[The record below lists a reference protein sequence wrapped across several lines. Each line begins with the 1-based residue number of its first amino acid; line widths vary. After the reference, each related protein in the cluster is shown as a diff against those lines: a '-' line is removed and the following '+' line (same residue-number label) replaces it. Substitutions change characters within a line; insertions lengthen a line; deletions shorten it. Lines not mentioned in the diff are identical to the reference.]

1 MARPGTA
8 SADDASE
15 SVSPSSGA
23 GRRELRCT
31 LARNR
36 HVSRAV
42 ALFAAAALAV
52 SLSACS
58 STAQASKTGT
68 FYGSELALGNGKV
81 KTYVVT
87 GDDGKPTELGFA
99 FNAASLQG
107 LPEPP
112 HDAEAGPPLPSQP
125 LYFPDAAK
133 GVAVDHATFDFVP
146 GGHPPPG
153 VFDLPHF
160 DVHFFYL
167 TQEEVVEINPKS
179 ANFAGRGMKLPDEKF
194 IPEDYGAVPNTP
206 PEHAVVPGMGQH
218 LADTTVRLVPGEYKF
233 TEIILNGSWD
243 GKYAFVEPMVTLD
256 HLLSKPNVTNDLK
269 LPQEYQKTG
278 LYPTKYS
285 ITYDAASDTYMI
297 SLNGLVERTA
307 S

>member
-1 MARPGTA
+1 M
-8 SADDASE
+8 
-15 SVSPSSGA
+15 
-23 GRRELRCT
+23 
-31 LARNR
+31 ARNR
-36 HVSRAV
+36 HLSRAV

-58 STAQASKTGT
+58 STAQASRAGT

-99 FNAASLQG
+99 VDAASLQG

-112 HDAEAGPPLPSQP
+112 HETEAGPPLPSQP
-125 LYFPDAAK
+125 LYFPDEAK

-167 TQEEVVEINPKS
+167 TQEEVEEINPKS
-179 ANFAGRGMKLPDEKF
+179 AAFAARGMKLPDEKF
-194 IPEDYGAVPNTP
+194 VPEGFGAIPNTP
-206 PEHAVVPGMGQH
+206 PEEAVVPGMGQH
-218 LADTTVRLVPGEYKF
+218 LVDTTVRLVPGEYKF
-233 TEIILNGSWD
+233 TEIIINGSWD
-243 GKYAFVEPMVTLD
+243 GKYAFVEPMVSLD
-256 HLLSKPNVTNDLK
+256 YLLSKPNVTNDLK

-285 ITYDAASDTYMI
+285 ITHDAASDTYMI

>member
-1 MARPGTA
+1 M
-8 SADDASE
+8 
-15 SVSPSSGA
+15 
-23 GRRELRCT
+23 
-31 LARNR
+31 ARNR
-36 HVSRAV
+36 DVSRAV
-42 ALFAAAALAV
+42 VALAATAALAI

-58 STAQASKTGT
+58 STAEASKAGT

-81 KTYVVT
+81 KTYVAT
-87 GDDGKPTELGFA
+87 GNDGKPTELGFT
-99 FNAASLQG
+99 FDAASLQG

-125 LYFPDAAK
+125 LYFPDEAK
-133 GVAVDHATFDFVP
+133 GVAVDHGTFDFVP

-167 TQEEVVEINPKS
+167 TQKEVEEINPQN
-179 ANFAGRGMKLPDEKF
+179 ANFAARGMKLPDEKF
-194 IPEDYGAVPNTP
+194 VPDDYGAIPNTP
-206 PEHAVVPGMGQH
+206 PEEAVVPGMGQH
-218 LADTTVRLVPGEYKF
+218 LADTTVPLVPGKYKF
-233 TEIILNGSWD
+233 TEVLINGSWD
-243 GKYAFVEPMVTLD
+243 GKYAFAEPMLTLD
-256 HLLSKPNVTNDLK
+256 YLRSKPNVTNDLK
-269 LPQEYQKTG
+269 LPHEYQKTG

-285 ITYDAASDTYMI
+285 ITYDAASNTYKI

>member
-1 MARPGTA
+1 MARPGTDF
-8 SADDASE
+8 ADDGSE
-15 SVSPSSGA
+15 SVSRSSGP
-23 GRRELRCT
+23 GRRELSCT
-31 LARNR
+31 MARNR

-52 SLSACS
+52 CLSACS
-58 STAQASKTGT
+58 STAQASKAGT

-99 FNAASLQG
+99 FDAATLQG

-112 HDAEAGPPLPSQP
+112 HHAEAGPPLPSQP
-125 LYFPDAAK
+125 LYFPDEAK
-133 GVAVDHATFDFVP
+133 GVAVDHGTFDFVP

-167 TQEEVVEINPKS
+167 TQEEVEEINPES
-179 ANFAGRGMKLPDEKF
+179 ADFAARGMKLPDEKF
-194 IPEDYGAVPNTP
+194 VPEGFGAIPNTP
-206 PEHAVVPGMGQH
+206 PEEAVVPGMGQH
-218 LADTTVRLVPGEYKF
+218 LVDMTVRLVPGKYKF
-233 TEIILNGSWD
+233 TEVIINGSWD

-256 HLLSKPNVTNDLK
+256 YLLSKPNVTNDLK

-285 ITYDAASDTYMI
+285 ITSDAASDTYMI
-297 SLNGLVERTA
+297 SLSGLVER
-307 S
+307 SES

>member
-1 MARPGTA
+1 MARPGTD
-8 SADDASE
+8 SADDGSE
-15 SVSPSSGA
+15 SVSPSSGPRRRKLRSHYGSKSPCVSGGGFVRR
-23 GRRELRCT
+23 GR
-31 LARNR
+31 ASG
-36 HVSRAV
+36 H
-42 ALFAAAALAV
+42 
-52 SLSACS
+52 SLSLQLHRSCKQS
-58 STAQASKTGT
+58 GNVLWVRTGPRT
-68 FYGSELALGNGKV
+68 GKV

-99 FNAASLQG
+99 FDAASLQG

-112 HDAEAGPPLPSQP
+112 HDAAGPPLPSQP
-125 LYFPDAAK
+125 LYFPDEAR

-167 TQEEVVEINPKS
+167 TQEEVEEINPKN
-179 ANFAGRGMKLPDEKF
+179 ADFAAMGMKLHDEKYV
-194 IPEDYGAVPNTP
+194 PEGFGAIPNTP
-206 PEHAVVPGMGQH
+206 PEAAVVPGMGQH
-218 LADTTVRLVPGEYKF
+218 LVDMTVRLVPGEYKF
-233 TEIILNGSWD
+233 TEVILNGSWD

-256 HLLSKPNVTNDLK
+256 YLLSKPTVTNDLK

-297 SLNGLVERTA
+297 SLSGLVGRTA

>member
-1 MARPGTA
+1 MARPGTD
-8 SADDASE
+8 SADDGSD
-15 SVSPSSGA
+15 SVSRSSSP
-23 GRRELRCT
+23 RRRKLRST
-31 LARNR
+31 MARNR
-36 HVSRAV
+36 HVPRAV

-52 SLSACS
+52 SLSACT
-58 STAQASKTGT
+58 STAHASKAGT
-68 FYGSELALGNGKV
+68 FYGSELGLGKGKV

-99 FNAASLQG
+99 VDAASLQG

-112 HDAEAGPPLPSQP
+112 HDAAGPPLPSQP
-125 LYFPDAAK
+125 LYFPDEAR

-167 TQEEVVEINPKS
+167 TQEEVEEINPKN
-179 ANFAGRGMKLPDEKF
+179 ADFAAMGMKLPDEKYV
-194 IPEDYGAVPNTP
+194 PEGFGAIPNTP
-206 PEHAVVPGMGQH
+206 PEAAVVPGMGQH
-218 LADTTVRLVPGEYKF
+218 LVDMTVRLVPGEYKF
-233 TEIILNGSWD
+233 TEVILNGSWD

-256 HLLSKPNVTNDLK
+256 YLLSKPTVTNDLK

-285 ITYDAASDTYMI
+285 ITYDAASNTYMI
-297 SLNGLVERTA
+297 SLNGLAGRTA

>member
-1 MARPGTA
+1 MARPGTD
-8 SADDASE
+8 SADDRAE
-15 SVSPSSGA
+15 SVSPSSGP
-23 GRRELRCT
+23 RRRKLRCT
-31 LARNR
+31 MARNR

-52 SLSACS
+52 TLSACS
-58 STAQASKTGT
+58 SVAQASKAGT
-68 FYGSELALGNGKV
+68 FYGSELGLGKGKV

-99 FNAASLQG
+99 FDAATFQG

-112 HDAEAGPPLPSQP
+112 HAEAGPPLPSQP
-125 LYFPDAAK
+125 LYFPDEAK
-133 GVAVDHATFDFVP
+133 GVAVDHGTFDFVP

-167 TQEEVVEINPKS
+167 TQEEVEEINPKN
-179 ANFAGRGMKLPDEKF
+179 ADFAARGMKLPDERYV
-194 IPEDYGAVPNTP
+194 PEDFGAIPNTP
-206 PEHAVVPGMGQH
+206 PEEAVVPGMGQH
-218 LADTTVRLVPGEYKF
+218 LVDMTVPPVPGEYKF
-233 TEIILNGSWD
+233 TEVILNGTWD

-256 HLLSKPNVTNDLK
+256 YLLSKPTVTNDLK

-285 ITYDAASDTYMI
+285 ITYDAASNIYMI
-297 SLNGLVERTA
+297 SLNGLAGRTA

>member
-1 MARPGTA
+1 M
-8 SADDASE
+8 
-15 SVSPSSGA
+15 
-23 GRRELRCT
+23 
-31 LARNR
+31 ARNR

-52 SLSACS
+52 SLTACS
-58 STAQASKTGT
+58 SVAQASKAGT
-68 FYGSELALGNGKV
+68 FYGSELGLGKGKV

-99 FNAASLQG
+99 FDAATFQG

-112 HDAEAGPPLPSQP
+112 HAEAGPPLPSQP
-125 LYFPDAAK
+125 LYFPDEAK
-133 GVAVDHATFDFVP
+133 AVAVDHATFDFVP

-167 TQEEVVEINPKS
+167 TQEEVEEINPQ
-179 ANFAGRGMKLPDEKF
+179 NPDFAARGMKLPDEKF
-194 IPEDYGAVPNTP
+194 LPEDFGAIPNTP
-206 PEHAVVPGMGQH
+206 PEEAVVPGMGQH
-218 LADTTVRLVPGEYKF
+218 LADMTVPAVPGEYKF
-233 TEIILNGSWD
+233 TEVILNGTWD

-256 HLLSKPNVTNDLK
+256 YLLSKPNVTNDLK

-285 ITYDAASDTYMI
+285 ITYDAASDRYKI
-297 SLNGLVERTA
+297 SLNGLAERTA

>member
-1 MARPGTA
+1 M
-8 SADDASE
+8 
-15 SVSPSSGA
+15 
-23 GRRELRCT
+23 
-31 LARNR
+31 ARNR

-52 SLSACS
+52 SLTACS

-68 FYGSELALGNGKV
+68 FYGSELALGKGKV

-99 FNAASLQG
+99 FDAATFQG

-112 HDAEAGPPLPSQP
+112 HAEAGPPLPSQP
-125 LYFPDAAK
+125 LYFPDEAK
-133 GVAVDHATFDFVP
+133 GVAVDHGTFDFVP

-194 IPEDYGAVPNTP
+194 VPEDFGAIPNTP
-206 PEHAVVPGMGQH
+206 PEEAVVPGMGQH
-218 LADTTVRLVPGEYKF
+218 LVDMTVPPVPGEYKF
-233 TEIILNGSWD
+233 TEVILNGSWD
-243 GKYAFVEPMVTLD
+243 GKYAFVEPMVAID
-256 HLLSKPNVTNDLK
+256 YLLSKPNVTNDLK

-285 ITYDAASDTYMI
+285 ITYDAASDTYEI

>member
-1 MARPGTA
+1 
-8 SADDASE
+8 
-15 SVSPSSGA
+15 
-23 GRRELRCT
+23 
-31 LARNR
+31 
-36 HVSRAV
+36 
-42 ALFAAAALAV
+42 LFAAAALAV
-52 SLSACS
+52 TLSACS
-58 STAQASKTGT
+58 SVAQASKAGT
-68 FYGSELALGNGKV
+68 FYGSELGLGKGKV

-99 FNAASLQG
+99 FDAATFQG

-112 HDAEAGPPLPSQP
+112 HAEAGPPLPSQP
-125 LYFPDAAK
+125 LYFPDEAK
-133 GVAVDHATFDFVP
+133 GVAVDHGTFDFVP

-167 TQEEVVEINPKS
+167 TQEEVEEINPKT
-179 ANFAGRGMKLPDEKF
+179 ADFAARGMKLPDERYV
-194 IPEDYGAVPNTP
+194 PEDFGAIPNTP
-206 PEHAVVPGMGQH
+206 PEEAVVPGMGQH
-218 LADTTVRLVPGEYKF
+218 LVDMTVPPVPGEYKF
-233 TEIILNGSWD
+233 TEVILNGTWD

-256 HLLSKPNVTNDLK
+256 YLLSKPTVTNDLK

-285 ITYDAASDTYMI
+285 IAYDAASNTYMI
-297 SLNGLVERTA
+297 SLNGLAGRTA

>member
-1 MARPGTA
+1 MARSGTD
-8 SADDASE
+8 SADDGTE
-15 SVSPSSGA
+15 SVSPSSGS

-31 LARNR
+31 MARSH

-42 ALFAAAALAV
+42 ALFGAAALAV
-52 SLSACS
+52 FLSACS
-58 STAQASKTGT
+58 STAQASKAET
-68 FYGSELALGNGKV
+68 FYGSELALGN
-81 KTYVVT
+81 

-99 FNAASLQG
+99 FDAAALKG

-125 LYFPDAAK
+125 LYFPDEAK

-167 TQEEVVEINPKS
+167 TQKEVEEINPKN
-179 ANFAGRGMKLPDEKF
+179 ADFAARGMKLADQKYV
-194 IPEDYGAVPNTP
+194 PEGYSAIPNTP
-206 PEHAVVPGMGQH
+206 PEEAVVPGMGQH
-218 LADTTVRLVPGEYKF
+218 LVDMTVPLVPGEYKF
-233 TEIILNGSWD
+233 TEIVLNGSWD
-243 GKYAFVEPMVTLD
+243 GKYAFVEPMVTRD
-256 HLLSKPNVTNDLK
+256 YLLSKPDVTNDLK

-285 ITYDAASDTYMI
+285 ITYDAASDTYTI
-297 SLNGLVERTA
+297 SLSGLVERTA

>member
-1 MARPGTA
+1 MARPGTD
-8 SADDASE
+8 SADDGSE
-15 SVSPSSGA
+15 SISPSSGP
-23 GRRELRCT
+23 RRRKLRCT
-31 LARNR
+31 MARNR

-52 SLSACS
+52 TLSACS
-58 STAQASKTGT
+58 SVAQASKAGT
-68 FYGSELALGNGKV
+68 FYGSELGLGKGKV

-99 FNAASLQG
+99 FDAATFQG

-112 HDAEAGPPLPSQP
+112 HAEAGPPLPSQP
-125 LYFPDAAK
+125 LYFPDEAK
-133 GVAVDHATFDFVP
+133 GVAVDHGTFDFVP

-167 TQEEVVEINPKS
+167 TQEEVEEINPKN
-179 ANFAGRGMKLPDEKF
+179 ADFAARGMKLPDERYV
-194 IPEDYGAVPNTP
+194 PEDFGAIPNTP
-206 PEHAVVPGMGQH
+206 PEEAVVPGMGQH
-218 LADTTVRLVPGEYKF
+218 LVDMTVPPVPGEYKF
-233 TEIILNGSWD
+233 TEVILNGTWD

-256 HLLSKPNVTNDLK
+256 YLLGKPTVTNDLK

-285 ITYDAASDTYMI
+285 ITYDAASNTYMI
-297 SLNGLVERTA
+297 SLNGLAGRTA

>member
-1 MARPGTA
+1 MARPGTD
-8 SADDASE
+8 SPDDGSG
-15 SVSPSSGA
+15 SVSPSSGP
-23 GRRELRCT
+23 GPRELRCT
-31 LARNR
+31 MARNR

-52 SLSACS
+52 SLTACS
-58 STAQASKTGT
+58 SVAQASKAGT
-68 FYGSELALGNGKV
+68 FYGSELGLGKGKV

-87 GDDGKPTELGFA
+87 DNDGKPTELGFA
-99 FNAASLQG
+99 FDAATFQG

-112 HDAEAGPPLPSQP
+112 HTEAGPPLPSQP
-125 LYFPDAAK
+125 LYFPDEAK
-133 GVAVDHATFDFVP
+133 GVAVDHGTFDFVP

-167 TQEEVVEINPKS
+167 TQQEVEEINPKN
-179 ANFAGRGMKLPDEKF
+179 ADFAVRGMKLPDEKF
-194 IPEDYGAVPNTP
+194 VPEDFGAIPNTP
-206 PEHAVVPGMGQH
+206 PEEAVVPGMGQH
-218 LADTTVRLVPGEYKF
+218 LVDMTVPVVPGEYRF
-233 TEIILNGSWD
+233 TEIIINGSWD

-256 HLLSKPNVTNDLK
+256 YLLSKPSVTNDLK

-285 ITYDAASDTYMI
+285 ITYDAASDAYKI
-297 SLNGLVERTA
+297 SLSGLVERTA

>member
-1 MARPGTA
+1 
-8 SADDASE
+8 
-15 SVSPSSGA
+15 
-23 GRRELRCT
+23 
-31 LARNR
+31 
-36 HVSRAV
+36 
-42 ALFAAAALAV
+42 LFAAAALAV

-58 STAQASKTGT
+58 STDQASKAGT

-81 KTYVVT
+81 KSYVVT

-99 FNAASLQG
+99 FDAASLQG

-125 LYFPDAAK
+125 LYFPDEAK
-133 GVAVDHATFDFVP
+133 GVAVDHGTFDFVP

-167 TQEEVVEINPKS
+167 TQEEVEEINPES
-179 ANFAGRGMKLPDEKF
+179 ADFAARGMKLPDEKF
-194 IPEDYGAVPNTP
+194 VPEGFGAIPNTP
-206 PEHAVVPGMGQH
+206 PEEAVVPGMGQH
-218 LADTTVRLVPGEYKF
+218 LVDMTVPIVPGKYKF
-233 TEIILNGSWD
+233 TEVIINGSWD
-243 GKYAFVEPMVTLD
+243 GQYAFVEPMVTID
-256 HLLSKPNVTNDLK
+256 YLLSKPNVMNDLK

-278 LYPTKYS
+278 LYPTKSS

-297 SLNGLVERTA
+297 SLSELVERTA

>member
-1 MARPGTA
+1 
-8 SADDASE
+8 
-15 SVSPSSGA
+15 
-23 GRRELRCT
+23 
-31 LARNR
+31 
-36 HVSRAV
+36 V
-42 ALFAAAALAV
+42 ALSAAAALAV
-52 SLSACS
+52 FLSACS
-58 STAQASKTGT
+58 STAEASRAGT

-81 KTYVVT
+81 KTYAVT

-99 FNAASLQG
+99 FDAASLQG

-125 LYFPDAAK
+125 LYFPDEAK

-167 TQEEVVEINPKS
+167 TQEDVEEINPKS
-179 ANFAGRGMKLPDEKF
+179 AAFAARGMKLPDEKF
-194 IPEDYGAVPNTP
+194 VPEGFGAIPNTP
-206 PEHAVVPGMGQH
+206 PQEAVVPGMGQH
-218 LADTTVRLVPGEYKF
+218 LVDMAVPLVPGEYKF
-233 TEIILNGSWD
+233 TEIIINGSWD

-256 HLLSKPNVTNDLK
+256 YLHSKPNMMNDLK

-297 SLNGLVERTA
+297 SLSGLVERTA

>member
-1 MARPGTA
+1 M
-8 SADDASE
+8 
-15 SVSPSSGA
+15 
-23 GRRELRCT
+23 
-31 LARNR
+31 ARNR

-52 SLSACS
+52 SLTACS
-58 STAQASKTGT
+58 SVAQASKAGT
-68 FYGSELALGNGKV
+68 FYGSELGLGKGKV

-87 GDDGKPTELGFA
+87 GDDGKPTELGFT
-99 FNAASLQG
+99 FDAATFQG

-112 HDAEAGPPLPSQP
+112 HGEAGPPLPSQP
-125 LYFPDAAK
+125 LYFPDEAK
-133 GVAVDHATFDFVP
+133 GVALDHATFDFVP

-160 DVHFFYL
+160 DLHFFYL
-167 TQEEVVEINPKS
+167 TQQEVEEINPES
-179 ANFAGRGMKLPDEKF
+179 ADFAARGMKLPEEKF
-194 IPEDYGAVPNTP
+194 VPEDFGAIPNTP
-206 PEHAVVPGMGQH
+206 PEEAVVPGMGQH
-218 LADTTVRLVPGEYKF
+218 LVDMTMPPVPGEYKF
-233 TEIILNGSWD
+233 TEVILNGTWD

-256 HLLSKPNVTNDLK
+256 YLLSKPNVTNDLK
-269 LPQEYQKTG
+269 LPHEYQKPG

-285 ITYDAASDTYMI
+285 ITYDAASDTYKI